1 MPSAYS
7 AAMEYY
13 DQWKVGASYIA
24 RSTLNAYTEM
34 VAADPARYQPTV
46 ASFER
51 SLQDIRAALNTM
63 RARLRRS
70 DLTPVDESLRL
81 KIIQLSQDFQS
92 LATDFYRDT
101 APAAAPSTGLAF
113 MSVMVLGGVLAVG
126 LGAASIGVAM
136 NTYATSLREQ
146 TMLAREEL
154 AARYTLAQEN
164 KELPPST
171 VPASGS
177 PMSNAWSAAVSN
189 VLYLGVLGG
198 VGVMAW
204 RYFGSQNMQNMR

>member
-1 MPSAYS
+1 MPTLYA

-24 RSTLNAYTEM
+24 RATLNAYTEL
-34 VAADPARYQPTV
+34 VAADPQKFKPTV
-46 ASFER
+46 ASFEQCLR
-51 SLQDIRAALNTM
+51 EIRAALLTM

-70 DLTPVDESLRL
+70 DLPPVGASLRSRVIEL
-81 KIIQLSQDFQS
+81 SKAFQL

-101 APAAAPSTGLAF
+101 QAQPATPSTGLAF
-113 MSVMVLGGVLAVG
+113 VPVMVLGGVLAVG

-136 NTYATSLREQ
+136 NTYAESLREQ
-146 TMLAREEL
+146 TLLAREEL
-154 AARYTLAQEN
+154 KARYTLALEN

-171 VPASGS
+171 VPASSS
-177 PMSNAWSAAVSN
+177 PMSDLSTAVSN

-204 RYFGSQNMQNMR
+204 KYFGSRNMR

>member
-1 MPSAYS
+1 MPSAYA

-34 VAADPARYQPTV
+34 VAADPQKYQFTV
-46 ASFER
+46 ESFDKNLRE
-51 SLQDIRAALNTM
+51 IRAALTTM

-70 DLTPVDESLRL
+70 DLTPVDASLRVR
-81 KIIQLSQDFQS
+81 IIELSQEYQN

-101 APAAAPSTGLAF
+101 APVAAPSTGLAF
-113 MSVMVLGGVLAVG
+113 MPIMVLGGVLAVG

-136 NTYATSLREQ
+136 NTYAMSLREQ

-154 AARYTLAQEN
+154 KARYTLALEN

-177 PMSNAWSAAVSN
+177 PMSDAWSAAVSN
-189 VLYLGVLGG
+189 ALYLGVLGG

-204 RYFGSQNMQNMR
+204 KYFGSQNMR